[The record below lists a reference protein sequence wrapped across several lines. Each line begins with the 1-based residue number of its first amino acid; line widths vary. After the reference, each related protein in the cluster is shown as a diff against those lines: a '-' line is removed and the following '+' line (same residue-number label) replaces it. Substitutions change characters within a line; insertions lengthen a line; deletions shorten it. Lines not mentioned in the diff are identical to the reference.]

1 MLATLVAGLLI
12 CAGAL
17 VVEPSAARA
26 SAGCANAQLRPN
38 GRNAT
43 AIDAA
48 TLCLI
53 DRVRATHGLRALR
66 SNAQLGTVAASQ
78 VTSMLR
84 WNYFADVRPSGQTPL
99 ALIVVTRYRAHSAS
113 ISVGQNIAWASG
125 AYATPEHVVADWMA
139 SPPHREIMLSGEFRD
154 AGVAVM
160 SALPSVLHAGRR
172 GAVYAVEFGARR

>member
-1 MLATLVAGLLI
+1 VAGLLI

-26 SAGCANAQLRPN
+26 GAGCANAHLRPN
-38 GRNAT
+38 GHNTA

-53 DRVRATHGLRALR
+53 DGVRAAHGLRALR
-66 SNAQLGTVAASQ
+66 SNAQLGTVAAGQ
-78 VTSMLR
+78 VASMLR

-99 ALIVVTRYRAHSAS
+99 ALVVVTPYRAHAAS
-113 ISVGQNIAWASG
+113 ISVGQNIAWANGS
-125 AYATPEHVVADWMA
+125 YTTPAHVVTDWMA
-139 SPPHREIMLSGEFRD
+139 SPPHREIMLSSELHD